1 MRSFS
6 GVSLARTSSHRAC
19 IAALCLVAGCSKS
32 STPDPAPAAAT
43 PTPAA
48 AIPLIGAWES
58 RLQFSS
64 GAFSTIKDLRFL
76 YAFNEGGTMTESSNY
91 DGAPPVPPA
100 YGVWR
105 QIGANKFE
113 ARYVFYVTKPPA
125 AFKEITSGGGWL
137 PTGRGVLTERIT
149 TAADGG
155 SFESTITFEAFD
167 MAGKPAPG
175 GGVATAHG
183 ARISF

>member
-6 GVSLARTSSHRAC
+6 GASLARASSRIAC
-19 IAALCLVAGCSKS
+19 VAALCLLAACTKS
-32 STPDPAPAAAT
+32 STPDPASAAAT

-48 AIPLIGAWES
+48 AISLVGAWES
-58 RLQFSS
+58 RLQFSN
-64 GAFSTIKDLRFL
+64 GAFATIKDLRFL

-113 ARYVFYVTKPPA
+113 ARYVFYMTKPPA
-125 AFKEITSGGGWL
+125 AFQEITSGGGWL
-137 PTGRGVLTERIT
+137 PTGHGVLTERIT

-155 SFESTITFEAFD
+155 SFESTITYEAFD
-167 MAGKPAPG
+167 MAGKPAQG
-175 GGVATAHG
+175 GGQAKAHG
-183 ARISF
+183 SRISF

>member
-6 GVSLARTSSHRAC
+6 GSSLARTSSRTAC
-19 IAALCLVAGCSKS
+19 MAALSLLAGCTKS
-32 STPDPAPAAAT
+32 SAPDPAQTAAIPT
-43 PTPAA
+43 PTIAA
-48 AIPLIGAWES
+48 PLIGAWES

-64 GAFSTIKDLRFL
+64 GAFATIKDLRFL

-105 QIGANKFE
+105 QVGANKFE
-113 ARYVFYVTKPPA
+113 ARYVFYMTKPPA
-125 AFKEITSGGGWL
+125 AFQGITSGGGWL
-137 PTGRGVLTERIT
+137 PTGHGVLTERIT
-149 TAADGG
+149 TVADGG
-155 SFESTITFEAFD
+155 SFESTITYEAFD
-167 MAGKPAPG
+167 MAGKPAQG

>member
-1 MRSFS
+1 M
-6 GVSLARTSSHRAC
+6 
-19 IAALCLVAGCSKS
+19 AALSLLAGCTKS
-32 STPDPAPAAAT
+32 SAPDPAQTAAIPT
-43 PTPAA
+43 PTIAA
-48 AIPLIGAWES
+48 PLIGAWES

-64 GAFSTIKDLRFL
+64 GAFATIKDLRFL

-105 QIGANKFE
+105 QVGANKFE
-113 ARYVFYVTKPPA
+113 ARYVFYMTKPPA
-125 AFKEITSGGGWL
+125 AFQGITSGGGWL
-137 PTGRGVLTERIT
+137 PTGHGVLTERIT
-149 TAADGG
+149 TVADGG
-155 SFESTITFEAFD
+155 SFESTITYEAFD
-167 MAGKPAPG
+167 MAGKPAQG

>member
-6 GVSLARTSSHRAC
+6 GSSLARTSSRVAC
-19 IAALCLVAGCSKS
+19 ISALCLAAGCTKS
-32 STPDPAPAAAT
+32 STPEPAAAAAT

-48 AIPLIGAWES
+48 AIALIGAWES

-64 GAFSTIKDLRFL
+64 GAFATIKDLRFL
-76 YAFNEGGTMTESSNY
+76 YAFNAGGTMTESSNY

-105 QIGANKFE
+105 QLGTNKFE
-113 ARYVFYVTKPPA
+113 ARYVFYMTKPPA

-149 TAADGG
+149 TAADGA
-155 SFESTITFEAFD
+155 SFESTITYEAFD
-167 MAGKPAPG
+167 MAGNPAPG
-175 GGVATAHG
+175 GGDATAHG
-183 ARISF
+183 SRISF